1 MGGVEPAFNGSAP
14 PPPPALLQS
23 QDVTA
28 AAFAV
33 ASNSNCCLMHAM
45 KNSTGVQCVKVRI
58 NRNINRQKKHQHNY
72 SVAGKHVDETVCRI
86 CSSHARDA
94 LCK

>member
-1 MGGVEPAFNGSAP
+1 MGGVDPAFNGSAP

-58 NRNINRQKKHQHNY
+58 NRNINRHKKHQHKY

-86 CSSHARDA
+86 RSSHARDA